1 MAAPEGNKNYVK
13 GKKWQKALEKAL
25 ARIGGGDMEV
35 GLSKVADKVVMA
47 AAEGDKDAW
56 KDIAD
61 RLDGKAAQSLTLSGD
76 EENPIKTVSRI
87 ELVALSADSKG

>member
-1 MAAPEGNKNYVK
+1 MAAPEGNKNAVK
-13 GKKWQKALEKAL
+13 GKRWQKALEKAL
-25 ARIGGGDMEV
+25 ARIGEGDV
-35 GLSKVADKVVMA
+35 DNGLAKVADKVVKA

-76 EENPIKTVSRI
+76 EENPLNVVQEIR
-87 ELVALSADSKG
+87 LVALPK

>member
-25 ARIGGGDMEV
+25 ARIGDGDMEV
-35 GLSKVADKVVMA
+35 GLAKVADKVVLA

-61 RLDGKAAQSLTLSGD
+61 RLDGKPAQTTTIDGNLNVGLANVLSGLG
-76 EENPIKTVSRI
+76 KTDNS
-87 ELVALSADSKG
+87 